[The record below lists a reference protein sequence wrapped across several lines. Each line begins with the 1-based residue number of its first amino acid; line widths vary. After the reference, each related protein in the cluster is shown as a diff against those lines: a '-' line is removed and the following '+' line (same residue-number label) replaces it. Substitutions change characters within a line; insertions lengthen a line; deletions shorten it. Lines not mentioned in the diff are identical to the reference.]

1 MTKTSKAP
9 AFELVAVDSNGEEEL
24 LATGTFKSLQAVMH
38 GHLDD
43 ADEEYQYNGIEA
55 YTPMRI
61 QPYQGE

>member
-9 AFELVAVDSNGEEEL
+9 AFELVAVGSNGEEEL
-24 LATGTFKSLQAVMH
+24 LGSGTFKSLQKMMQSA
-38 GHLDD
+38 LDQ
-43 ADEEYQYNGIEA
+43 ADEDYTINGIEA